1 MDNLNIEKFSP
12 TKVEI
17 NALAERCKGL
27 VIKDINDKQG
37 YLAVHQARME
47 LKNARVNLKKTGKE
61 ARAEALAYQKK
72 VIDLE
77 KELIAI
83 IEPTERDLEEKQKNI
98 DLQKEMIKRQE
109 ILPDRKD
116 KLLEINVEIEDNFIL
131 VMDDNEFDSFFNSKK
146 EEYLFEKEK
155 KQVEAQEKI
164 DEDKR
169 QLEEAKQIK
178 EASDKA
184 TKEAQEKAIEDA
196 KEAKLKAEKDVIDAI
211 KKAEDDKAKA
221 IQDEKDNAK
230 AREDKIIADQKA
242 IDDKRIADEKAEE
255 QRKEDKRRQ
264 EKEEQE
270 KLEKQKKYQKFLLDN
285 GYNEENKND
294 YLIKNIDDKVILY
307 KKVNEFIK

>member
-146 EEYLFEKEK
+146 EEYSF
-155 KQVEAQEKI
+155 
-164 DEDKR
+164 
-169 QLEEAKQIK
+169 
-178 EASDKA
+178 
-184 TKEAQEKAIEDA
+184 
-196 KEAKLKAEKDVIDAI
+196 
-211 KKAEDDKAKA
+211 
-221 IQDEKDNAK
+221 
-230 AREDKIIADQKA
+230 
-242 IDDKRIADEKAEE
+242 
-255 QRKEDKRRQ
+255 
-264 EKEEQE
+264 
-270 KLEKQKKYQKFLLDN
+270 
-285 GYNEENKND
+285 
-294 YLIKNIDDKVILY
+294 
-307 KKVNEFIK
+307 